1 MSNFKN
7 LLVWQKAMKFV
18 EEIYPLTAKFP
29 DNEKF
34 GLVSQLRRAAVS
46 IPSNIAEGC
55 ERNTP
60 KDFANFITIARG
72 SAAEI
77 ETQISIA
84 LSLNFLDE
92 KSAKNMLDKIVE
104 IKKMLFGLRA
114 KIQK

>member
-1 MSNFKN
+1 MSNFQN
-7 LLVWQKAMKFV
+7 LLVWQKAMDFV
-18 EEIYPLTAKFP
+18 REMYRVTTKFP

-34 GLVSQLRRAAVS
+34 GLISQLRRAAVS

-55 ERNTP
+55 ERKTP
-60 KDFANFITIARG
+60 KDFANFLTIARG

-77 ETQISIA
+77 ETQILLA
-84 LSLNFLDE
+84 LSLNFLDKE
-92 KSAKNMLDKIVE
+92 NAKKILDQIAE